1 VRRLVLLLAV
11 LALAGCGGGGDEAQP
26 TTVET
31 VELPTTPTT
40 TTSGDPGKDVID
52 AFVAA
57 ARDGDRAA
65 MRRLLSIRAQ
75 DVPLTPLVKK
85 LGGLGDYKVI
95 ASERITPELG
105 VVAIDDGTTVY
116 AVPLRLEGAAW
127 TVEPEGAV
135 TVRPIGPRPGAV
147 EAVVAQIAAA
157 AEGSSGGGNAVL
169 YLDGLTEPQ
178 LQVRGT
184 ASNATLF
191 ANFEPPLG
199 PGRHTVVVFANAGR
213 EAGATGW
220 AFTVR
225 KQAG

>member
-1 VRRLVLLLAV
+1 MRRLVLLLAV
-11 LALAGCGGGGDEAQP
+11 LALAGCGGGDEAQP

-31 VELPTTPTT
+31 VKLPTTPTT
-40 TTSGDPGKDVID
+40 TTSGDPGKDAID

-75 DVPLTPLVKK
+75 DVPLAPLVKK
-85 LGGLGDYKVI
+85 LGALGDYKVI
-95 ASERITPELG
+95 VSERITPELG

-127 TVEPEGAV
+127 TVEPKGAV

-147 EAVVAQIAAA
+147 EPLVAQIAAA
-157 AEGSSGGGNAVL
+157 AEGSGGEGNAVL
-169 YLDGLTEPQ
+169 YLDGRTEPQ

-213 EAGATGW
+213 QAGATGW